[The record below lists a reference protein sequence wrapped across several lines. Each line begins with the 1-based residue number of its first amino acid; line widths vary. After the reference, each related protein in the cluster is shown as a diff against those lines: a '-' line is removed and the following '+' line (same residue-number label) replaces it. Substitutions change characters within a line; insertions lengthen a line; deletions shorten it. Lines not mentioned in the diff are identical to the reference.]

1 MAHSITTPAEVGP
14 IRGPALR
21 TRAIWRRL
29 RRNPVSIVAVMFI
42 VFLFVCALF
51 APWIAPYDPDATDA
65 ASSLMSVSV
74 QHPFGTDIY
83 GRDQLSRI
91 IYAAR
96 VDLLVPFAATFGAL
110 ALGSIIGA
118 VSGYSGRWLDQI
130 IMRIVDAVM
139 AFPALVLAMGMTA
152 ALGNSIGN
160 LILVI
165 GITQVPVYLRLMRGE
180 MLRVREMEYA
190 EAASIVGNPPWR
202 IVFVHLLPNCIPPLI
217 VQATLAMGFAL
228 LTMAALSFLGLGIQP
243 PNSEWGEMTAEGASQ
258 MVTGEWWLFTFPGVV
273 IMMTVLSFNLVG
285 DALRDLL
292 DPRMRGLQ

>member
-1 MAHSITTPAEVGP
+1 
-14 IRGPALR
+14 L
-21 TRAIWRRL
+21 
-29 RRNPVSIVAVMFI
+29 
-42 VFLFVCALF
+42 

-65 ASSLMSVSV
+65 ASSLMSASA
-74 QHPFGTDIY
+74 HHLFGTDIY
-83 GRDQLSRI
+83 GRDQLSRV

-96 VDLLVPFAATFGAL
+96 IDLLIPFAATSGAL
-110 ALGSIIGA
+110 AIGSIIGA
-118 VSGYSGRWLDQI
+118 ISGYTGRWLDQI
-130 IMRIVDAVM
+130 IMRAVDAVM

-152 ALGNSIGN
+152 ALGSSVGN

-190 EAASIVGNPPWR
+190 EAAIIVGNPPWR
-202 IVFVHLLPNCIPPLI
+202 IVFIHLLPNCIPPLI

-258 MVTGEWWLFTFPGVV
+258 MVTGEWWLFTFPGIV

-292 DPRMRGLQ
+292 DPRMRGLR

>member
-21 TRAIWRRL
+21 TRGIWRRL

>member
-1 MAHSITTPAEVGP
+1 
-14 IRGPALR
+14 
-21 TRAIWRRL
+21 
-29 RRNPVSIVAVMFI
+29 MFI
-42 VFLFVCALF
+42 AFLFLCAVF

-65 ASSLMSVSV
+65 ASSLMSVSA

-96 VDLLVPFAATFGAL
+96 IDLLVPFAATFGAL
-110 ALGSIIGA
+110 AIGSIVGA

-130 IMRIVDAVM
+130 IMRLVDAVM

-202 IVFVHLLPNCIPPLI
+202 IVFVHLVPNCIPPLI

-243 PNSEWGEMTAEGASQ
+243 PNSEWGEMTAEGATQ
-258 MVTGEWWLFTFPGVV
+258 MVTGEWWLFTFPGIV
-273 IMMTVLSFNLVG
+273 IMMTVLSFNLIG

-292 DPRMRGLQ
+292 DPRMRGLK

>member
-14 IRGPALR
+14 IRGRALR
-21 TRAIWRRL
+21 TRGIWRRL

>member
-1 MAHSITTPAEVGP
+1 MTHSIVTPAALGQ
-14 IRGPALR
+14 ISGPALQAR
-21 TRAIWRRL
+21 RMWTRL
-29 RRNPVSIVAVMFI
+29 RRNPVSVVAVMFI
-42 VFLFVCALF
+42 AFLFLCAVF

-65 ASSLMSVSV
+65 ASSLMSVSA

-96 VDLLVPFAATFGAL
+96 IDLLVPFAATFGAL
-110 ALGSIIGA
+110 AIGSMIGA

-130 IMRIVDAVM
+130 IMRVVDAVM
-139 AFPALVLAMGMTA
+139 AFPALVLAMGLTA

-190 EAASIVGNPPWR
+190 EAASIVGNPRWR
-202 IVFVHLLPNCIPPLI
+202 IVFIHLVPNCIPPLI

-243 PNSEWGEMTAEGASQ
+243 PNSEWGEMTAEGATQ
-258 MVTGEWWLFTFPGVV
+258 MVTGEWWLFTFPGIV

-292 DPRMRGLQ
+292 DPRMRGLK